1 MPRERAVQPAA
12 AAIGFE
18 EAVAGFLDYLTSYRG
33 CSVHTVKAYA
43 RDLREFRR
51 LLARRYGSVRLP
63 LSTARG
69 AGLGA
74 PRGRA
79 GASTKRACSLRNT
92 SPNSR

>member
-1 MPRERAVQPAA
+1 VQPAVA
-12 AAIGFE
+12 TVGFDD
-18 EAVAGFLDYLTSYRG
+18 AVAGFLDYLSAYRG
-33 CSVHTVKAYA
+33 YSIHTVKAYA